1 MNKKIFTTQDV
12 SRMLSCDLTTVI
24 KWVNEDKLKAYKT
37 PGGHR
42 RIEGPDLVDFVKKFK
57 LPFPDELKEENR
69 VLIVDD
75 DPDFVSLTA
84 GYLQKVD
91 NIRID
96 SANEGFMAGE
106 KVISFNPHVVILD
119 VKLPGIDGYE
129 VCRRIKERE
138 ETKGI
143 KIVVV
148 TAYDSPQD
156 RRNALESGADVYFA
170 KPLKSDQFVSTVKKF
185 LT

>member
-1 MNKKIFTTQDV
+1 MPKKIFTTQDV

-24 KWVNEDKLKAYKT
+24 KWVNEGKLKAYKT

-69 VLIVDD
+69 ILIVDD

-96 SANEGFMAGE
+96 SANEGFLAGE

-143 KIVVV
+143 KILVV

-156 RRNALESGADVYFA
+156 RRTALESGADVYFV
-170 KPLKSDQFVSTVKKF
+170 KPLKSDQFVSTVKK
-185 LT
+185 LLA